1 MSWGGK
7 WQNYQKYASPCSA
20 GGLPEWRRESHRILL
35 LYPGLLA
42 LTLIMFGWQLS
53 SIEDLP
59 ESIQDPVASEQTPIS
74 VFPDFAAV
82 VEVDERKQQFFQFLK
97 DYIDAANAEV
107 LETRQQLKRYDEIAA
122 TGSRFSPTER
132 AWILAL
138 ADEYD
143 FDTAE
148 LFEREITAEL
158 MRRVDEVPL
167 AMALAQAANESAW
180 GTSRFALEGN
190 NIFGQWCFESGC
202 GLVPLQRQGNAS
214 YEVRKFESIGE
225 SVRAYIKN
233 INSQYSY
240 EELRELRARMRRRNE
255 PLNAFDLA
263 AGLAAYSE
271 RGENYVDEVQN
282 LIVQNELDRL

>member
-1 MSWGGK
+1 M
-7 WQNYQKYASPCSA
+7 A
-20 GGLPEWRRESHRILL
+20 ERILSSSA

-42 LTLIMFGWQLS
+42 LALIVFGWQLS
-53 SIEDLP
+53 PVEDLP
-59 ESIQDPVASEQTPIS
+59 VSIPEPVVSEHAPIS

-82 VEVDERKQQFFQFLK
+82 VEVDKRKQQFFMFLK

-122 TGSRFSPTER
+122 SGSRLTPTER
-132 AWILAL
+132 MFILTL

-143 FDTAE
+143 VDATA
-148 LFEREITAEL
+148 LSEREITAEL
-158 MRRVDEVPL
+158 MKRVDEVPL

-202 GLVPLQRQGNAS
+202 GLVPLQRQGSAS
-214 YEVRKFESIGE
+214 HEVRKFESIGE
-225 SVRAYIKN
+225 SVRAYINN

-240 EELRELRARMRRRNE
+240 EGLRELRARMRRRDE

>member
-1 MSWGGK
+1 M
-7 WQNYQKYASPCSA
+7 A
-20 GGLPEWRRESHRILL
+20 GRILPSSA
-35 LYPGLLA
+35 LYLGLLPLA
-42 LTLIMFGWQLS
+42 LIVFEQHLS
-53 SIEDLP
+53 PIENLP
-59 ESIQDPVASEQTPIS
+59 ESIPDPVASEQTPIS

-82 VEVDERKQQFFQFLK
+82 VEIDVRKQQFFQFLK
-97 DYIDAANAEV
+97 DYIEAANAEV
-107 LETRQQLKRYDEIAA
+107 LETRQQLKGYDEIAA
-122 TGSRFSPTER
+122 SGGRFSPTER
-132 AWILAL
+132 AWILTL

-143 FDTAE
+143 FDTRA
-148 LFEREITAEL
+148 LLEREITTEL
-158 MRRVDEVPL
+158 MKRVDEVPL

-233 INSQYSY
+233 INTQYSY
-240 EELRELRARMRRRNE
+240 EGLRELRARMRRRNE

-282 LIVQNELDRL
+282 LIVQNKLDLL

>member
-1 MSWGGK
+1 MADK
-7 WQNYQKYASPCSA
+7 I
-20 GGLPEWRRESHRILL
+20 LPGSV

-42 LTLIMFGWQLS
+42 LALIVFGWQLS
-53 SIEDLP
+53 PVEDLP
-59 ESIQDPVASEQTPIS
+59 ESIPEPVVSEQAPIS

-143 FDTAE
+143 VDTGE

-202 GLVPLQRQGNAS
+202 GLVPLQRQGSAS

-263 AGLAAYSE
+263 AGLSAYSE

-282 LIVQNELDRL
+282 LILQNELDRL

>member
-1 MSWGGK
+1 M
-7 WQNYQKYASPCSA
+7 A
-20 GGLPEWRRESHRILL
+20 ERILPSFA

-42 LTLIMFGWQLS
+42 LALIVFSWQLS
-53 SIEDLP
+53 PIEDLP
-59 ESIQDPVASEQTPIS
+59 ESIPDPAVSEQTPIS

-82 VEVDERKQQFFQFLK
+82 VEIDVRKQQFFLFLK

-107 LETRQQLKRYDEIAA
+107 LETRQQLKRYDEVAA
-122 TGSRFSPTER
+122 SGSRFSPTER
-132 AWILAL
+132 GWILAL

-143 FDTAE
+143 LDTSE

-158 MRRVDEVPL
+158 MKRVDEVPL

-240 EELRELRARMRRRNE
+240 EGLRELRARMRRRNE

>member
-1 MSWGGK
+1 MAGK
-7 WQNYQKYASPCSA
+7 I
-20 GGLPEWRRESHRILL
+20 LPGSM

-42 LTLIMFGWQLS
+42 LALIVFGWQLS
-53 SIEDLP
+53 PVEDLP
-59 ESIQDPVASEQTPIS
+59 ESISEPVVSEQAPIS

-97 DYIDAANAEV
+97 DYIAAANAEV

-143 FDTAE
+143 VDTGE

-263 AGLAAYSE
+263 AGLSAYSE

-282 LIVQNELDRL
+282 LILQNELDRL

>member
-1 MSWGGK
+1 MAERNLPS
-7 WQNYQKYASPCSA
+7 SA
-20 GGLPEWRRESHRILL
+20 

-42 LTLIMFGWQLS
+42 LALIVFGRQLS
-53 SIEDLP
+53 PIENLP
-59 ESIQDPVASEQTPIS
+59 ESIPDSDASEQTPIS

-82 VEVDERKQQFFQFLK
+82 VEIDARKQQFFQFLK
-97 DYIDAANAEV
+97 DYIEAANAEV
-107 LETRQQLKRYDEIAA
+107 LEMRQQLKGYDEIAA
-122 TGSRFSPTER
+122 SGGRFSPTER
-132 AWILAL
+132 AWVLTL

-143 FDTAE
+143 FDTST

-158 MRRVDEVPL
+158 LKRVDEVPL

-233 INSQYSY
+233 INSHYSY
-240 EELRELRARMRRRNE
+240 EALRELRARMRSRNE

-271 RGENYVDEVQN
+271 RGESYVDEVQN
-282 LIVQNELDRL
+282 LIVQNELDLL

>member
-1 MSWGGK
+1 MAERIPP
-7 WQNYQKYASPCSA
+7 NSA
-20 GGLPEWRRESHRILL
+20 

-82 VEVDERKQQFFQFLK
+82 VEIDARKQQFFQFLK
-97 DYIDAANAEV
+97 DYIDSANAEV
-107 LETRQQLKRYDEIAA
+107 LETRQQLQGYDEIAA
-122 TGSRFSPTER
+122 NGGRFSPTER
-132 AWILAL
+132 AWILTL

-143 FDTAE
+143 FDGSE
-148 LFEREITAEL
+148 LSEREITAEL
-158 MRRVDEVPL
+158 MKRVDEVPL

-240 EELRELRARMRRRNE
+240 EGLRELRARMRRRNE

-282 LIVQNELDRL
+282 LILQNELDRL

>member
-1 MSWGGK
+1 MHE
-7 WQNYQKYASPCSA
+7 P
-20 GGLPEWRRESHRILL
+20 LLRRRVALMAERILPSSA

-42 LTLIMFGWQLS
+42 LVLIVFGWQLS
-53 SIEDLP
+53 PVEDLSEP
-59 ESIQDPVASEQTPIS
+59 ITEPVVSEQTPIS

-82 VEVDERKQQFFQFLK
+82 VEIDERKQQFFQFLK

-122 TGSRFSPTER
+122 SGSRFSPTER

-143 FDTAE
+143 VDTSE
-148 LFEREITAEL
+148 LFEWEITSEL

-202 GLVPLQRQGNAS
+202 GLVPLQRQGSAS
-214 YEVRKFESIGE
+214 YDVRKFESIGE

-240 EELRELRARMRRRNE
+240 EGLRELRARMRRRNE

-263 AGLAAYSE
+263 DGLAAYSE